1 MAYSVA
7 SNDDPQYQ
15 CFRHN
20 QAIDFD
26 PMIA

>member
-15 CFRHN
+15 YLRHN